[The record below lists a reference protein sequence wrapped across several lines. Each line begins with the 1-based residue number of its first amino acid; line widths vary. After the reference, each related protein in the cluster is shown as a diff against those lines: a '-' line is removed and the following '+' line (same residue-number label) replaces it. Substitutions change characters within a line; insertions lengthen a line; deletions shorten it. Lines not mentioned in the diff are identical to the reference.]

1 MLIMLKKRK
10 DGSVYYYYYKKKV
23 GRHKK
28 RGRKPTHTY
37 SFYYKYTKKY
47 ANKYDFALYDSEN
60 YQYCKEQ
67 GWLDKLYPYVCRYT
81 KRECK
86 ELCKV
91 YSNSDELKEK
101 NVGLYECIEKHNWL
115 SDIFPKCQERYTK
128 TNSYKEA
135 LKYKTY
141 KEFKHGSPSIYR
153 YCSRH
158 ELLKS
163 YSWLKDDRIK
173 IFEDKIDCVYMY
185 MFSGMNAVYIGRTLY
200 SRLNTRHNEHI
211 SDCNDSVN
219 KFAIENNIHIPDI
232 TLLEKDLTI
241 LEGLE
246 KEDYYINYYRELGY
260 NILNKAK
267 TGIGS
272 GSIGSLNSGKWNKK
286 TCYDAALTCDT
297 VSEFRKKYDAA
308 HRKAK
313 QHDWIKE
320 YTWFK
325 EKPKYDYWT
334 FDKCKEIADTCN
346 SRKEFF
352 NKNRGA
358 YSASYTNNWL
368 NDFFNNKK
376 NNGYTYM
383 KAKKIYKI
391 EPSTMKIVGEYSKV
405 KDITSDVHI
414 YRVLSGEKNV
424 YDDGYIYRKDF
435 DIEIDQ
441 NTGKVVD
448 KLCAKTKDE
457 KMYIKYDYVINLLK
471 NTSLS
476 LSEICRESNLHGCK
490 ISEPTCRMLKEKYC
504 GNLD

>member
-1 MLIMLKKRK
+1 MLKKRK

-28 RGRKPTHTY
+28 RGRKPTHAY

-101 NVGLYECIEKHNWL
+101 NVGLYECIEKH
-115 SDIFPKCQERYTK
+115 
-128 TNSYKEA
+128 
-135 LKYKTY
+135 
-141 KEFKHGSPSIYR
+141 
-153 YCSRH
+153 
-158 ELLKS
+158 
-163 YSWLKDDRIK
+163 
-173 IFEDKIDCVYMY
+173 
-185 MFSGMNAVYIGRTLY
+185 
-200 SRLNTRHNEHI
+200 
-211 SDCNDSVN
+211 
-219 KFAIENNIHIPDI
+219 
-232 TLLEKDLTI
+232 
-241 LEGLE
+241 
-246 KEDYYINYYRELGY
+246 
-260 NILNKAK
+260 
-267 TGIGS
+267 
-272 GSIGSLNSGKWNKK
+272 
-286 TCYDAALTCDT
+286 
-297 VSEFRKKYDAA
+297 
-308 HRKAK
+308 
-313 QHDWIKE
+313 
-320 YTWFK
+320 
-325 EKPKYDYWT
+325 
-334 FDKCKEIADTCN
+334 
-346 SRKEFF
+346 
-352 NKNRGA
+352 
-358 YSASYTNNWL
+358 NWL

-476 LSEICRESNLHGCK
+476 LSEICRESNLHGYK

-504 GNLD
+504 ENLD